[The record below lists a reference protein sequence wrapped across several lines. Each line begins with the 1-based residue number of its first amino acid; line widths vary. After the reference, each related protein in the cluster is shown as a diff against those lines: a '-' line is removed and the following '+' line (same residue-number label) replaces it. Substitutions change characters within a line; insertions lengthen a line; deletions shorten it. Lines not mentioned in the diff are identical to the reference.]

1 MANPPMAR
9 PTDYIKRLFRPLSL
23 TPTLLLPEL
32 LNITSYDRTDYI
44 SSDDLYLYSS
54 NV

>member
-1 MANPPMAR
+1 MANSPMAK

-23 TPTLLLPEL
+23 TPTPLLPEL
-32 LNITSYDRTDYI
+32 LDITSHDRTDYI